1 MKVDLSIVVPVYNTS
16 KYLKECLDSLID
28 QDLED
33 YEIIIVN
40 DGSTDLSEPIIDR
53 YAARYPFIH
62 ALIKENSGLADTRN
76 YGLRFVRGDYV
87 AFVDSDDRVAK
98 DAYRKLLDKAKS
110 EDLDLVVS
118 DFRYF
123 YEDGIKEDFIKSG
136 IREVTGDI
144 HKDLILSPLFAWNKL
159 YKTSYFKSLDI
170 VYPKLW
176 YEDIPVTLN
185 AFLRTDKIGY
195 VKEALFDYRQRE
207 GSIMASKYDKRAYDI
222 FEILDKTLDSLKD
235 LKAGYEEEIEYL
247 LIEQLL
253 VYGAFRFLRYDAPYY
268 KELMRRAFHYM
279 REHKGYKK
287 SKYIDILLSKKEK
300 IFLKTNTTL
309 TMPIWHY
316 YLRRHR

>member
-16 KYLKECLDSLID
+16 KYLKECLDSLVD

-207 GSIMASKYDKRAYDI
+207 GSIMASKYDKRTYDI
-222 FEILDKTLDSLKD
+222 FEVLDKTLDSLKD
-235 LKAGYEEEIEYL
+235 LKAGYEEELEYL

-268 KELMRRAFHYM
+268 KELMKQAFHYM

-287 SKYIDILLSKKEK
+287 NKYIDILLSKKEK
-300 IFLKTNTTL
+300 IFLKTNTTV